1 MVMKLIVEGLLLLH
15 EGAELW
21 GLVRGGGGG
30 LAPGLCEGEGQFF
43 SPTSALPQGRRKE
56 QR

>member
-1 MVMKLIVEGLLLLH
+1 MKLIMEVLLLLH

-21 GLVRGGGGG
+21 GLVRGGGV

-43 SPTSALPQGRRKE
+43 SPTSALPQGRLKE